1 MRAPFEQIWKKKLFG
16 KNKNG
21 FKKLTGRQKYGDIIE
36 TRVKMLPHF
45 TCFLQAQSHVLQKQ
59 NNSIINLVSMFIF
72 YKIHKQFSVR
82 VPPLHTEGVK
92 TALIVHKH

>member
-1 MRAPFEQIWKKKLFG
+1 MEEKAFWQKQKWLQIVDRK
-16 KNKNG
+16 
-21 FKKLTGRQKYGDIIE
+21 TKYGDIIE

-45 TCFLQAQSHVLQKQ
+45 TCFLRTQSHVLQNQ